1 MSRALDRSTLRARP
15 ARESLRCAS
24 PAGRRWPIA
33 LLYAM
38 ALALLVEGAGYLI
51 VKAYDNDLGDR
62 PQRHLYSA
70 IRGHELNPAYR
81 RGFDTGGR
89 LIHSAQGFRRDGLIE
104 KAKPTGTF
112 RIFVLGG
119 STLYGIG
126 VQGGDLY
133 PAHPSLANDEA
144 VPFFLEQDL
153 NARVRAAGFDVDV
166 EVINAGVTAYQ
177 TFQHVLYFYETLYEY
192 QPDMLLF
199 LDGHNDFYNV
209 DSANPIKAYGY
220 SAAGMMQ
227 ALNERRPLVSLYL
240 ATRHLGQYSYAFKFL
255 EKASLRLFERYEAPP
270 HNSGESSRLPE
281 GDFDTALES
290 AAAVGFLR
298 NYKLIEHFAREGGI
312 DYHVFLQ
319 PEVVFENEQWLHPPD
334 RGIKATTERLYGP
347 ERVELMRRARERF
360 PALFAR
366 HRIPFT
372 DVGTIAQPGAEQAQ
386 LYVDYC
392 HLTPEGSE
400 AVAERML
407 PVVVDKV
414 LARLRREQ
422 EVPAATASG
431 PV

>member
-1 MSRALDRSTLRARP
+1 MRITS
-15 ARESLRCAS
+15 
-24 PAGRRWPIA
+24 GRRWPIA
-33 LLYAM
+33 LLYVVG
-38 ALALLVEGAGYLI
+38 LALLVEGAGYLI

-70 IRGHELNPAYR
+70 IRGHELNPSYR
-81 RGFDTGGR
+81 RAFDTGGR
-89 LIHSAQGFRRDGLIE
+89 LIHSAQGFRRDDLVE
-104 KAKPTGTF
+104 KAKPAGTF

-126 VQGGDLY
+126 VQSGDEY
-133 PAHPSLANDEA
+133 PVHPSLANDET
-144 VPFFLEQDL
+144 VPFSLERDL
-153 NARVRAAGFDVDV
+153 NARVRAAGFEVDV
-166 EVINAGVTAYQ
+166 EVINAGITAYQ

-209 DSANPIKAYGY
+209 DSGNPIKAYGY
-220 SAAGMMQ
+220 SAPGMIQ

-240 ATRHLGQYSYAFKFL
+240 ATRYLGQYSYAFKFL
-255 EKASLRLFERYEAPP
+255 EKASLQLFERYEAPP
-270 HNSGESSRLPE
+270 HNSGQSSRLPE
-281 GDFDTALES
+281 DDFDSALEA

-298 NYKLIEHFAREGGI
+298 NYKLIEHFAREGDI

-319 PEVVFENEQWLHPPD
+319 PEVVFEREQWLQPAD
-334 RGIKATTERLYGP
+334 RAIKAITERLYGP

-360 PALFAR
+360 PALFAG

-392 HLTPEGSE
+392 HLTPEGSR
-400 AVAERML
+400 AVAERIL
-407 PVVVDKV
+407 PVVLDKV
-414 LARLRREQ
+414 LARLGRERS
-422 EVPAATASG
+422 VPAATATG